1 MMMLWAGIS
10 YILINPVSKDIKIIE
25 KYGLKKYTKK
35 NRELTIRKPTT
46 LQKNCLCLTAGIKHG
61 LRLNGL
67 CWT

>member
-25 KYGLKKYTKK
+25 KYGLKKYMKK

-46 LQKNCLCLTAGIKHG
+46 LQKNYMYLTAGIRHG